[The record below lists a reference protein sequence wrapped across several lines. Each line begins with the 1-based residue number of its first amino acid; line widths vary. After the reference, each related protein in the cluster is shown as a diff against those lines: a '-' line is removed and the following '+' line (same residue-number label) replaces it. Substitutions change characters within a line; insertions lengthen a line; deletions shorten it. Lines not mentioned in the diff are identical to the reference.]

1 VIKHEARG
9 GLAEGLGKVGALWN
23 GTQVGDVA
31 RDMWLAGLQRGLEL
45 AKERAFLTSDRPYD
59 AEYIDWSEVEK
70 AIERE

>member
-9 GLAEGLGKVGALWN
+9 WLADGIPRAGTRECAEYAAKVG
-23 GTQVGDVA
+23 Q
-31 RDMWLAGLQRGLEL
+31 DMWQAGLKRGLEL
-45 AKERAFLTSDRPYD
+45 AKEHAFLTSDRPYD